1 MPNRYF
7 SEEWVCLQFVSE
19 TELRVHS
26 RQEYSLTAAVQGLPI
41 HKLCSRSC
49 QLARVHGGRAP
60 DGYYTGLYSLLVFV
74 SDQVN
79 TPAVVIQ
86 CRFLYLLYGD
96 FFLLKS
102 RNRSWPSWHVF
113 NIPPAFTNSDIF
125 LIIVSLRV
133 FVEELSFFSCI
144 HN

>member
-1 MPNRYF
+1 M
-7 SEEWVCLQFVSE
+7 QFVSE

-26 RQEYSLTAAVQGLPI
+26 RQEYSLTAAVQGLPV
-41 HKLCSRSC
+41 HKLCSKSC
-49 QLARVHGGRAP
+49 QLARVHGGSAP

-96 FFLLKS
+96 FFYLKAETEVDL
-102 RNRSWPSWHVF
+102 P
-113 NIPPAFTNSDIF
+113 DMCLIF
-125 LIIVSLRV
+125 LLLLQILT
-133 FVEELSFFSCI
+133 FS
-144 HN
+144 